1 MSILGHYMYKHNR
14 RKSSILAIVI
24 VATAALTLLTYTSL
38 IYSALAAKPGSSEKQ
53 GFKNLAACELN
64 AANSHSGQL
73 TETEVSDCYL
83 QAFSGSPISSSSGI
97 GHNDDASHNQAVSGD
112 TNDAKAESTNH
123 SHTNNSGPDTSHH
136 HHHTSSPD
144 NSADSK
150 MKSDIGQ

>member
-1 MSILGHYMYKHNR
+1 MYKHNR

-38 IYSALAAKPGSSEKQ
+38 MYSALAAKPGSSEKQ

-97 GHNDDASHNQAVSGD
+97 GHSDASHNQVVSD
-112 TNDAKAESTNH
+112 N
-123 SHTNNSGPDTSHH
+123 TNNTNTVPTDLSHIDSFSSDTSHH
-136 HHHTSSPD
+136 ISSPH

-150 MKSDIGQ
+150 IKSNIGQ

>member
-1 MSILGHYMYKHNR
+1 MSILGHCMYKHNR
-14 RKSSILAIVI
+14 RKSSILVIVI

-38 IYSALAAKPGSSEKQ
+38 KYSALAAKPGSSEKQ
-53 GFKNLAACELN
+53 GFKNLTACELN
-64 AANSHSGQL
+64 AAGTHSGQL

-97 GHNDDASHNQAVSGD
+97 EHNDDASHSQAVSGD
-112 TNDAKAESTNH
+112 TNNTNVESTNH
-123 SHTNNSGPDTSHH
+123 SHTDSSDSNTSHH
-136 HHHTSSPD
+136 HHHTSSPH